1 MAHFYPLWIEHSGV
15 THGPLLPPK
24 ESKIN
29 GIMMSLGKNRLNMV
43 EQFCDSDGM
52 KIDRIHCLNDSESC
66 WTGSFIGKVCNKTKM
81 GSNNVINTELIGSSL
96 TT

>member
-66 WTGSFIGKVCNKTKM
+66 WTGYWKSSNKTKLA
-81 GSNNVINTELIGSSL
+81 SNNVINTELIGSSL
-96 TT
+96 MT

>member
-1 MAHFYPLWIEHSGV
+1 MYIRSLSVLNGSPSLLKSRL
-15 THGPLLPPK
+15 TLYLYGPFLSPK

-66 WTGSFIGKVCNKTKM
+66 WTGSFIGKV
-81 GSNNVINTELIGSSL
+81 L
-96 TT
+96 TRQN